1 VIADT
6 ITVLTVWGTIA
17 ALFTVTMVYLW
28 WDR

>member
-6 ITVLTVWGTIA
+6 ITALTVWGMIA
-17 ALFTVTMVYLW
+17 ALFTVSMVYLW